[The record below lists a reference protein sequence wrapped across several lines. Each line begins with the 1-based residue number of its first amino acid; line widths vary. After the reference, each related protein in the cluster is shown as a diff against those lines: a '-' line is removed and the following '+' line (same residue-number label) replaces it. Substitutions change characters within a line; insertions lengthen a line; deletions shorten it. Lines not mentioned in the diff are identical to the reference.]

1 MFTVRLF
8 RLYNSIKDFDALRGI
23 FSSQIG
29 TQSITKE
36 ALEAEARGDYT
47 KALAL
52 YSDVSNFTERMVIHV
67 LFVILRRR

>member
-1 MFTVRLF
+1 M
-8 RLYNSIKDFDALRGI
+8 
-23 FSSQIG
+23 
-29 TQSITKE
+29 TKE

-52 YSDVSNFTERMVIHV
+52 YSDVSNFTERMVIRV